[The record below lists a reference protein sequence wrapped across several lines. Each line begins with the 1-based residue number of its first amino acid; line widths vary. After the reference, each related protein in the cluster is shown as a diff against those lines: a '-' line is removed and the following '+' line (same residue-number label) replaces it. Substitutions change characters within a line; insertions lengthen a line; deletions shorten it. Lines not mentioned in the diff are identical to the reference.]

1 LNQQQAGTGQDVGH
15 GGHGALRV
23 LFVADGLAYNG
34 AVRMAADLAPRLAR
48 AGGRAELFA
57 LLPVDERRRVHVDPA
72 VAVTEGSSGRVRVRW
87 ELPRPF
93 FRLVGAARRAD
104 VVVAVSEVGPGL
116 LLGFAASRLARRPYA
131 VMVHADLPRA
141 VEQWVRPG
149 LRRATWSVHRRADAA
164 ICVSKALVAGVVA
177 NGVDPGRVHVI
188 PTGVD
193 THRVR
198 ALAAE
203 APEIDAGEVP
213 RFVGLGRL
221 SVEKGFDVLVRA
233 HASARASG
241 PPHELLLIGEGPQ
254 HEPLRRLAAEL
265 GVGDSVRLAGF
276 VGNPFPLLAGA
287 AAFVLPSR
295 REGIPLALLEALVL
309 GVPVIASRCGPG
321 VETVLAHGRLGDLV
335 DVDSVPALAAAI
347 RDHLETPERPRAAA
361 RAAAEGSARFDLDRT
376 AERLVEILRG
386 LTPERALARRP
397 LLTPTRRRTE
407 GP

>member
-1 LNQQQAGTGQDVGH
+1 MKQQRAGSEQDVGRRVV
-15 GGHGALRV
+15 RV

-34 AVRMAADLAPRLAR
+34 AVCMAADLAPRLAR
-48 AGGRAELFA
+48 AGGSAELFA
-57 LLPVDERRRVHVDPA
+57 LLPVEERRRVHVDPG
-72 VAVTEGSSGRVRVRW
+72 VVVTEGSSGRVRLRW
-87 ELPRPF
+87 AFARPF
-93 FRLVGAARRAD
+93 LRLVRAAWRAD
-104 VVVAVSEVGPGL
+104 VVIAVSEVGLGM
-116 LLGFAASRLARRPYA
+116 LLGFAAARLARRPYA
-131 VMVHADLPRA
+131 VMVHADVALA
-141 VEQWVRPG
+141 VEQWVPPR
-149 LRRATWSVHRRADAA
+149 LRTATWSVHRRSDAA
-164 ICVSKALVAGVVA
+164 ICVSEAFVAGVVA
-177 NGVDPGRVHVI
+177 NGLDPTRVHVV

-193 THRVR
+193 VRRVR

-203 APEIDAGEVP
+203 EPEIEPSELP
-213 RFVGLGRL
+213 RFAALGRL
-221 SVEKGFDVLVRA
+221 SVEKGFDVLIRA

-265 GVGDSVRLAGF
+265 GVGDSVRLAGL

-335 DVDSVPALAAAI
+335 DVDSVSALAAAI
-347 RDHLETPERPRAAA
+347 REHLKTPERLRAAA

-376 AERLVEILRG
+376 AERLVEILHG

-397 LLTPTRRRTE
+397 LLAPTRRRTE